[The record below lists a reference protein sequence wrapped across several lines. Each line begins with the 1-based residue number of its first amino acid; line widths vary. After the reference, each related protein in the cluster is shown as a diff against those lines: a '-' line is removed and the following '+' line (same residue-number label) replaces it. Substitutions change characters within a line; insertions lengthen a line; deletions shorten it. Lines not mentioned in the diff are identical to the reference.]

1 MQKSLNGT
9 SAATFAS
16 LEEPE
21 SVAAVAPP
29 AVAMFDQL
37 KPRPTN
43 THASTPGIL
52 KKGSQMSAATHC
64 DTVAVARLMEELA
77 RCKVI
82 TRRGNEGMLCVC
94 LSLGR
99 QGVRVVAMEAVA
111 SRLSG
116 HH

>member
-1 MQKSLNGT
+1 M
-9 SAATFAS
+9 SAAT
-16 LEEPE
+16 P
-21 SVAAVAPP
+21 
-29 AVAMFDQL
+29 D
-37 KPRPTN
+37 
-43 THASTPGIL
+43 
-52 KKGSQMSAATHC
+52 THC

-116 HH
+116 HHRRHWHGHKEVSGL